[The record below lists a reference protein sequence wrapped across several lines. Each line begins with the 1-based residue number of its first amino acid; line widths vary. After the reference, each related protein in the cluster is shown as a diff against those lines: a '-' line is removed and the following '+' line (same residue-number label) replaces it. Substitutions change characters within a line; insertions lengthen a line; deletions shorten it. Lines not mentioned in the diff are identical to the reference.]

1 MEDYRNSGQFDSE
14 RSPLPGQR
22 SSHADA
28 AGRPGVFPF
37 ESPAD
42 LESSGGI
49 VGPVGVLAEAAET
62 IRSAEAFGLS
72 RDHLEEGIRVLTRVR
87 SAVDAC
93 EARFAAEINR
103 LDDFGDRSEAV
114 LRRLSGCSAAT
125 AKRAAGRAAALAE
138 MPNVEAALSEGR
150 ITAEHADVLTNA
162 AGLAGTDA
170 VNDAS
175 RLLEAASST
184 NVERTRRAANDWM
197 RELRRGLTPDEE
209 YRRQRALR
217 RLSITQTA
225 EGLIKATALMD
236 PATGAAFKAI
246 IEDVAQRLAEADRHD
261 ARPDA
266 PEPRT
271 YSQCRVDA
279 LAALVGTD
287 IHRAARRWHAEVDHR
302 DAASIAERN
311 GWSPPAPLPPL
322 APDHLTGL
330 PASAGP
336 FGSVE
341 AEPLPINNGIAPNA
355 TPSQL
360 SCDASLRRRNQL
372 VIVADIR
379 AVLGDEW
386 ADCEIPGTGPI
397 PTHVLE
403 RLACG
408 SDIFGLI
415 FDGCGQP
422 LWHGRRVRTVTDPQ
436 WRALLARDRHCVICA
451 AAPTWCE
458 AHHIVPWQA
467 PARGRTDI
475 DNLALLC
482 GRCHHQLHDIGGRL
496 RRTGSASF
504 IIDYSRRRE

>member
-1 MEDYRNSGQFDSE
+1 MNKYRNGERRGLGRSPE
-14 RSPLPGQR
+14 RSPLAEHG
-22 SSHADA
+22 SSQAA
-28 AGRPGVFPF
+28 GAGRPGMFPF
-37 ESPAD
+37 ASPAD
-42 LESSGGI
+42 LDDRAACM
-49 VGPVGVLAEAAET
+49 GPAALLDEAAER
-62 IRSAEAFGLS
+62 IRSADAFGLC
-72 RDHLEEGIRVLTRVR
+72 RDDLEEAIRGLTRVR

-93 EARFAAEINR
+93 EARFAAEIDR
-103 LDDFGDRSEAV
+103 LDDFGDRSAAV
-114 LRRLSGCSAAT
+114 LRRLSGCSGAA
-125 AKRAAGRAAALAE
+125 AKRAAGRAGALVQ

-162 AGLAGTDA
+162 AGMAGTDA
-170 VNDAS
+170 VNDAA
-175 RLLEAASST
+175 RLLEVATST
-184 NVERTRRAANDWM
+184 NVECTRRAASDWM

-217 RLSITQTA
+217 RLSITQTS

-246 IEDVAQRLAEADRHD
+246 IDDTAQRFSEADRAD
-261 ARPDA
+261 LRSDA

-271 YSQCRVDA
+271 YTQCRADA

-287 IHRAARRWHAEVDHR
+287 NRRAARRWHAEVDHR

-322 APDHLTGL
+322 APDHLAGL

-341 AEPLPINNGIAPNA
+341 TEPLPIENGTAPNA

-360 SCDASLRRRNQL
+360 PCDALMRRRNQL
-372 VIVADIR
+372 VIVADTR

-408 SDIFGLI
+408 ADIFGAV
-415 FDGCGQP
+415 FDGKGQP
-422 LWHGRRVRTVTDPQ
+422 LWLGRKVRTVTDAQ

-458 AHHIVPWQA
+458 AHHIVP
-467 PARGRTDI
+467 
-475 DNLALLC
+475 
-482 GRCHHQLHDIGGRL
+482 
-496 RRTGSASF
+496 
-504 IIDYSRRRE
+504 

>member
-1 MEDYRNSGQFDSE
+1 MDDYRDSGQFDAE
-14 RSPLPGQR
+14 RSSCPGQGFP
-22 SSHADA
+22 HADA
-28 AGRPGVFPF
+28 AGRPGVIPF

-42 LESSGGI
+42 LDNSGG
-49 VGPVGVLAEAAET
+49 VGGPAGLLVEAAET
-62 IRSAEAFGLS
+62 ICSAEASGLS
-72 RDHLEEGIRVLTRVR
+72 RDDLEQGIRALTRVR

-138 MPNVEAALSEGR
+138 MPNVEAALSEGH
-150 ITAEHADVLTNA
+150 ITGEHADVLTNA

-175 RLLEAASST
+175 RLLEVASST
-184 NVERTRRAANDWM
+184 NVERTRRAANDWV
-197 RELRRGLTPDEE
+197 RELRKGLTPDEE

-217 RLSITQTA
+217 GLSITQTA

-246 IEDVAQRLAEADRHD
+246 IEDVAQRFAEADRHD

-271 YSQCRVDA
+271 YTQCRADA
-279 LAALVGTD
+279 LSALVGTD
-287 IHRAARRWHAEVDHR
+287 NRRAARRWYAEVDLR

-311 GWSPPAPLPPL
+311 GWTPPAPLPPL

-330 PASAGP
+330 TAGS
-336 FGSVE
+336 GTVALVE
-341 AEPLPINNGIAPNA
+341 SEPLPIANGAVPKA
-355 TPSQL
+355 TSQL

-372 VIVADIR
+372 VIVADTR
-379 AVLGDEW
+379 AVLGDKW

-408 SDIFGLI
+408 ADIFGLV
-415 FDGCGQP
+415 FDGRGQP

-458 AHHIVPWQA
+458 AHHIIPWQA

-482 GRCHHQLHDIGGRL
+482 SRCHHQLHDSGGQL
-496 RRTGSASF
+496 QRTSPTSF
-504 IIDYSRRRE
+504 TVAFGRQRE